1 MARIKVGARVNEDC
15 RSAGR
20 CEIGG
25 ECEIEQWVSRVSYVD
40 LLQMRDES
48 RRGRERSVGHDGE
61 VMGADT
67 HIYR

>member
-25 ECEIEQWVSRVSYVD
+25 ECEIEHSGYHGYHMSICSR
-40 LLQMRDES
+40 
-48 RRGRERSVGHDGE
+48 
-61 VMGADT
+61 
-67 HIYR
+67 